1 MRESLNPYVT
11 VFTPVY
17 NRARYLGLLYES
29 LIEQHFHNFE
39 WIIVDDGS
47 TDGTR
52 EIVAR
57 FVDEG
62 RVRIRYHYQENAG
75 KHVAVN
81 RGVQLAKGELF
92 FIVDSDD
99 TLTAHALSTIVQQWQ
114 TVLKL
119 PDSDKFAGVCGLRIH
134 KDGTVIGGDVDYET
148 LDVSCVDYR
157 FKYHYKGDRAEVILT
172 TIMQQYP
179 YPQIAGERFCA
190 DALVWNRIGK
200 SYMLR
205 YFNEGIY
212 VCEYLRGGITDTS
225 VFLRKSSP
233 KGASLYYA
241 EMAGLRGL
249 TEFQRLKAIVNFW
262 RFAVYDSDDSF
273 SVKRRMIRSNWSFL
287 IYPLAWTLRLLRV
300 KVKLKE

>member
-99 TLTAHALSTIVQQWQ
+99 TLTAHALSTIV
-114 TVLKL
+114 
-119 PDSDKFAGVCGLRIH
+119 
-134 KDGTVIGGDVDYET
+134 
-148 LDVSCVDYR
+148 
-157 FKYHYKGDRAEVILT
+157 
-172 TIMQQYP
+172 
-179 YPQIAGERFCA
+179 
-190 DALVWNRIGK
+190 
-200 SYMLR
+200 
-205 YFNEGIY
+205 
-212 VCEYLRGGITDTS
+212 
-225 VFLRKSSP
+225 
-233 KGASLYYA
+233 
-241 EMAGLRGL
+241 
-249 TEFQRLKAIVNFW
+249 
-262 RFAVYDSDDSF
+262 
-273 SVKRRMIRSNWSFL
+273 
-287 IYPLAWTLRLLRV
+287 
-300 KVKLKE
+300 